1 MYVHSSDI
9 VSPSARARALS
20 GVTALVWQTSP
31 VGLAIR
37 AEHISKTYRVRR
49 ERTRTL
55 KEWALRQYG
64 PAKTVHAL
72 QDVSFEVPEGETYAI
87 VGANGSGKSTLLKLM
102 AGTSRPTSGTIAV
115 NGRVSALLELGAG
128 FHPDFTGRENV
139 YLNASILGFT
149 RKQTERVLPEI
160 IGFAELGD
168 FFDAAVKTYS
178 SGMYMRLAF
187 AVAAHVDPD
196 VLLIDEILAVGD
208 EYFQRKCFAKLNEF
222 RAKRKTICFVSH
234 DLAAVQRLCR
244 RGLLLDQ
251 GQVRA
256 EGEIGR
262 VLEAYAEEVEAKE
275 HQAIAGAAPRGDR
288 WGTGEIRIEEVTL
301 HGKGGEPTWVLHTN
315 EPFEVRLRYVAD
327 DERDALFGITI
338 YRDDGLGA
346 YGTHTANDGVVVRT
360 KVAGAI
366 SFCSDRLPLLPGR
379 YDLDV
384 AVVSP
389 EHHTYDYHAKRYA
402 FRVTGPSGEQGTSRI
417 EHRWELH

>member
-1 MYVHSSDI
+1 M
-9 VSPSARARALS
+9 
-20 GVTALVWQTSP
+20 
-31 VGLAIR
+31 GLAIH
-37 AEHISKTYRVRR
+37 AEHISKTYKVRR

-55 KEWALRQYG
+55 KEWALRQYA
-64 PAKTVHAL
+64 PAKTVKAL
-72 QDVSFEVPEGETYAI
+72 HDVSFEVPQGETYGI

-102 AGTSRPTSGTIAV
+102 AGTSRPTSGTIEV
-115 NGRVSALLELGAG
+115 SGRVSALLELGAG

-160 IGFAELGD
+160 IAFAELGD
-168 FFDAAVKTYS
+168 FFDASVKTYS

-187 AVAAHVDPD
+187 AVAAHVDPE

-222 RAKRKTICFVSH
+222 RALKKTICFVSH

-244 RGLLLDQ
+244 RGLLLDR
-251 GQVRA
+251 GEVRA
-256 EGEIGR
+256 EGDIRR
-262 VLEAYAEEVEAKE
+262 VLEAYAAEVEAKE
-275 HQAIAGAAPRGDR
+275 HRAIAGAAPRGDR
-288 WGTGEIRIEEVTL
+288 WGTGEVRIEEVTL

-327 DERDALFGITI
+327 GEREALFGLTI

-346 YGTHTANDGVVVRT
+346 YGTNTENDGVTVRT
-360 KVAGAI
+360 KREGVI
-366 SFCSDRLPLLPGR
+366 SFCADRLPLLPAR
-379 YDLDV
+379 YELDV

-389 EHHTYDYHAKRYA
+389 EHHTYDYHSKRHT
-402 FRVTGPSGEQGTSRI
+402 FRVTGPAGELGTSRI
-417 EHRWELH
+417 EHRWELR